1 MRVLLIATNRHDQ
14 LMSRMS
20 ARPLPIGMAY
30 VAGALAASQHT
41 VKTLDLMF
49 SEDYLGDVE
58 QAVREFQPQLVGLSM
73 RNLGNHSYIN
83 PQWDV
88 PISKE
93 VVAKVRS
100 LSAAPIVCGGP
111 AFSMLPKAIFA
122 YVEPDLGL
130 AGDAAETLAQL
141 ADSLAEGV
149 EYHSLPGLVYRQDGE
164 IIANSSYCTSTFTIP
179 PRFDELDMQ
188 KYAQAG
194 FGIGIVTKLGSFYYP
209 TSAAD
214 VQAAREAWRVIRP
227 IADVIR
233 EVQDMEQRYGL
244 RKVFFIDNAFNVPLQ
259 HAKDLCRALIAQQ
272 INVRWN
278 TNLAPFGCDP
288 ELIGLMK
295 QAGCALVM
303 MGGLRGDPHNGG
315 ELEERLAPMLETC
328 RLCEEQ
334 DLHYTISFTFGEPG
348 ETRQTVEAKIGFL
361 RRIKPAMANLR
372 VGVSVVP
379 GTAVAAQAKA
389 EGVITDDNDLIKPTF
404 YLAAPVRHWI
414 VDYLQA
420 EKATQPRWNLL

>member
-30 VAGALAASQHT
+30 VAGALAASQHR

-58 QAVREFQPQLVGLSM
+58 QVVREFQPELVGISM
-73 RNLGNHSYIN
+73 RNLGNHSYLN
-83 PQWDV
+83 PQWDL

-93 VVAKVRS
+93 VVAKVRGITK
-100 LSAAPIVCGGP
+100 APIVCGGP
-111 AFSMLPKAIFA
+111 AFSILPRAIFA
-122 YVEPDLGL
+122 YVEPDFGL
-130 AGDAAETLAQL
+130 AGDAAEALAQL
-141 ADSLAEGV
+141 ADSLAERV
-149 EYHSLPGLVYRQDGE
+149 DYHHLPGLVYRQDGD
-164 IIANSSYCTSTFTIP
+164 IIANDSFCTSTFSIP
-179 PRFDELDMQ
+179 PRLDDLDMQ

-214 VQAAREAWRVIRP
+214 VKAEQEAWRVIRP
-227 IADVIR
+227 IDDVVQ
-233 EVQDMEQRYGL
+233 EVRAMDQRYGL

-259 HAKDLCRALIAQQ
+259 HAKDLCQALITQEV
-272 INVRWN
+272 NVRWN
-278 TNLAPFGCDP
+278 SCLAPFGCDP

-295 QAGCALVM
+295 RAGCALVL
-303 MGGLRGDPHNGG
+303 MGGLRAAPYDGGD
-315 ELEERLAPMLETC
+315 LEERLAPMLETC
-328 RLCEEQ
+328 HLCEEQ
-334 DLHYTISFTFGEPG
+334 DLHYTIGFTFGEPG
-348 ETRQTVEAKIGFL
+348 DTRDTVEAKLDFL

-372 VGVSVVP
+372 VGVSVLP
-379 GTAVAAQAKA
+379 GTAVAAQARA
-389 EGVITDDNDLIKPTF
+389 EGLITDDNDLIKPTF
-404 YLAAPVRHWI
+404 YLAASVRDWI

-420 EKATQPRWNLL
+420 EKAKNPRWNLL

>member
-58 QAVREFQPQLVGLSM
+58 QVVREFRPDLVGISM
-73 RNLGNHSYIN
+73 RNLGNHSYLN
-83 PQWDV
+83 PQWDL

-93 VVAKVRS
+93 VVAKVRGITN
-100 LSAAPIVCGGP
+100 APIVCGGP
-111 AFSMLPKAIFA
+111 AFSILPRAIFA
-122 YVEPDLGL
+122 YVEPDFGL
-130 AGDAAETLAQL
+130 AGDAAEALAQL
-141 ADSLAEGV
+141 ADSLAERV
-149 EYHSLPGLVYRQDGE
+149 DYHNLPGLVYRQDGD
-164 IIANSSYCTSTFTIP
+164 IIANDSFCTSTFTIP
-179 PRFDELDMQ
+179 PRLDDLDMH

-214 VQAAREAWRVIRP
+214 VKAEQEAWRVIRP
-227 IADVIR
+227 IDDVVQ
-233 EVQDMEQRYGL
+233 EVRAMDQRYGL

-259 HAKDLCRALIAQQ
+259 HAKDLCRALITQEV
-272 INVRWN
+272 NVRWN
-278 TNLAPFGCDP
+278 SCLAPFGCDA
-288 ELIGLMK
+288 EIIGLMK
-295 QAGCALVM
+295 QAGCALVI
-303 MGGLRGDPHNGG
+303 MGGLRGDPHDGG
-315 ELEERLAPMLETC
+315 ELGERLAPMLETC

-348 ETRQTVEAKIGFL
+348 DTRETVEAKLNFL
-361 RRIKPAMANLR
+361 RNIKPAMANLR
-372 VGVSVVP
+372 VGVSVLP
-379 GTAVAAQAKA
+379 GTAVAAQARA
-389 EGVITDDNDLIKPTF
+389 EGLITDDNDLIKPTF
-404 YLAAPVRHWI
+404 YLAASVRDWI

-420 EKATQPRWNLL
+420 EKAKNPRWNLL